1 MESHPPVR
9 APDLAMPIR
18 EASAFFARRALAA
31 VVSLIVVSVLVFGFL
46 YAAPGSP
53 AEAIIGALGSTPAVL
68 KAVAHQYGL
77 DRPVTTQYFQF
88 IGHAARLDFGH
99 SFFTGQSVMQ
109 GIIQRLAVTIPL
121 GLGGFLFAMVF
132 GIGGGVVAAFRRG
145 KLSDHVLIGSS
156 VVFAAVPVYATAI
169 LFIYIFGVQ
178 LAWFPVIG
186 AGSGVIDRAQHL
198 VLPVIALG
206 LTGMAPVVKLTRA
219 MVIEALE
226 SDDVMFA
233 RSRGVPP
240 MEILWKYT
248 LRHTRVLLLTTS
260 SVILI
265 YMLTATTL
273 VEVAFNLRGVGA
285 YLIQSITQED
295 IPSVQGV
302 VMLMAAFIIAVNVIT
317 DYGTVLLDPRVGFG
331 RADR

>member
-1 MESHPPVR
+1 MS
-9 APDLAMPIR
+9 IR
-18 EASAFFARRALAA
+18 EASGFFTRRILAA
-31 VVSLIVVSVLVFGFL
+31 AISLAVVSVLVFGFL

-53 AEAIIGALGSTPAVL
+53 EEAIIGPLGSTPKVL
-68 KAVAHQYGL
+68 RAVAHEYGL
-77 DRPVTTQYFQF
+77 DRPVITQYLQF
-88 IGHAARLDFGH
+88 IGHAVRLNFGN

-109 GIIQRLAVTIPL
+109 GIIQRLGVTIPL
-121 GLGGFLFAMVF
+121 GLGGFIFAMLA
-132 GIGGGVVAAFRRG
+132 GIVGGVIAAFRRG
-145 KLSDHVLIGSS
+145 KLLDHVLVGSS
-156 VVFAAVPVYATAI
+156 VVLAAVPVYATAI
-169 LFIYIFGVQ
+169 LFIYVFGVE
-178 LAWFPVIG
+178 LAWFPVLG
-186 AGSGVIDRAQHL
+186 AGSGVLGRAQHL
-198 VLPVIALG
+198 FLPVLALG
-206 LTGMAPVVKLTRA
+206 LTGMAPVVKFTRA

-285 YLIQSITQED
+285 YLIQSINQED
-295 IPSVQGV
+295 IPSVQGL
-302 VMLMAAFIIAVNVIT
+302 VMLTAAFIIAVNVFT
-317 DYGTVLLDPRVGFG
+317 DYATVLLDPRVRFA

>member
-1 MESHPPVR
+1 
-9 APDLAMPIR
+9 MPIR
-18 EASAFFARRALAA
+18 EASGFFARRALAG
-31 VVSLIVVSVLVFGFL
+31 VISLIVVSVVVFAFL

-53 AEAIIGALGSTPAVL
+53 EEAIIGPLGSTPAVL

-77 DRPVTTQYFQF
+77 DRPVTSQYLEFAQ
-88 IGHAARLDFGH
+88 HAVRLDFGH

-109 GIIQRLAVTIPL
+109 GIVRRLAVTIPL
-121 GLGGFLFAMVF
+121 GLGGFIFAMLA
-132 GIGGGVVAAFRRG
+132 GIGGGVIAAFRRG
-145 KLSDHVLIGSS
+145 KLPDHLLVGSS
-156 VVFAAVPVYATAI
+156 VVLAAVPVYATAI
-169 LFIYIFGVQ
+169 LFIYVFGVQ
-178 LAWFPVIG
+178 LGWFPVLG
-186 AGSGVIDRAQHL
+186 AGSGVINRAQHL
-198 VLPVIALG
+198 FLPVLALG
-206 LTGMAPVVKLTRA
+206 LTGMAPVVKFTRA
-219 MVIEALE
+219 MMIEALE

-240 MEILWKYT
+240 REILWKYT
-248 LRHTRVLLLTTS
+248 LRHTRVLLLTTG

-273 VEVAFNLRGVGA
+273 VEVAFNLQGVGA

-302 VMLMAAFIIAVNVIT
+302 VMLMAAFIIAVNVLT
-317 DYGTVLLDPRVGFG
+317 DYATVLLDPRVGFG

>member
-1 MESHPPVR
+1 
-9 APDLAMPIR
+9 MPIR

-31 VVSLIVVSVLVFGFL
+31 VISLIVVSVLVFAFL

-53 AEAIIGALGSTPAVL
+53 AEAIIGPLGSTPAVL

-132 GIGGGVVAAFRRG
+132 GIGGGVIAAFRRG

-198 VLPVIALG
+198 VLPIIALG

-233 RSRGVPP
+233 HSRGVPP
-240 MEILWKYT
+240 MEILFKYT

-295 IPSVQGV
+295 IPSVQGL
-302 VMLMAAFIIAVNVIT
+302 VMLTAALIIAINVLT
-317 DYGTVLLDPRVGFG
+317 DYATVLLDPRVGYG

>member
-1 MESHPPVR
+1 MS
-9 APDLAMPIR
+9 IR
-18 EASAFFARRALAA
+18 ETSRFFARRAFAA
-31 VVSLIVVSVLVFGFL
+31 VISLIIVSMLVFAFL

-53 AEAIIGALGSTPAVL
+53 EEAIIGPLGSTPAVL
-68 KAVAHQYGL
+68 KAVAHEYGL
-77 DRPVTTQYFQF
+77 DRPVTTQYLQF
-88 IGHAARLDFGH
+88 IEHAIRLDFGH

-109 GIIQRLAVTIPL
+109 GIIQRLGVTIPL
-121 GLGGFLFAMVF
+121 GLGGFILAMLA
-132 GIGGGVVAAFRRG
+132 GISGGVIAAFRRG
-145 KLSDHVLIGSS
+145 KLSDNLLVGSS
-156 VVFAAVPVYATAI
+156 VVLAAVPVYATAI
-169 LFIYIFGVQ
+169 LFIYVFGVQ
-178 LAWFPVIG
+178 LAWFPVLG
-186 AGSGVIDRAQHL
+186 AGSGVTGRVQHL
-198 VLPVIALG
+198 FLPVLALG
-206 LTGMAPVVKLTRA
+206 LTGMAPVVKFTRA

-240 MEILWKYT
+240 REILWKYT

-295 IPSVQGV
+295 IPSVQGL
-302 VMLMAAFIIAVNVIT
+302 VMLTAALIIAINVLT
-317 DYGTVLLDPRVGFG
+317 DYATVLLDPRVGFG

>member
-1 MESHPPVR
+1 
-9 APDLAMPIR
+9 MPIR
-18 EASAFFARRALAA
+18 EASGFFARRALAG
-31 VVSLIVVSVLVFGFL
+31 VISLIVVSVVVFAFL

-53 AEAIIGALGSTPAVL
+53 EEAIIGPLGSTPAVL

-77 DRPVTTQYFQF
+77 DRPVTTQYLEFAQ
-88 IGHAARLDFGH
+88 HAVRLDFGH

-109 GIIQRLAVTIPL
+109 GIVRRLAVTIPL
-121 GLGGFLFAMVF
+121 GLGGFIFAMLA
-132 GIGGGVVAAFRRG
+132 GIGGGVIAAFRRG
-145 KLSDHVLIGSS
+145 KLPDHLLVGSS
-156 VVFAAVPVYATAI
+156 VVLAAVPVYATAI
-169 LFIYIFGVQ
+169 LFIYVFGVQ
-178 LAWFPVIG
+178 LGWFPVLG
-186 AGSGVIDRAQHL
+186 AGSGVINRAQHL
-198 VLPVIALG
+198 FLPVLALG
-206 LTGMAPVVKLTRA
+206 LTGMAPVVKFTRA
-219 MVIEALE
+219 MMIEALE

-240 MEILWKYT
+240 REILWKYT
-248 LRHTRVLLLTTS
+248 LRHTRVLLLTTG

-273 VEVAFNLRGVGA
+273 VEVAFNLQGVGA

-302 VMLMAAFIIAVNVIT
+302 VMLMAAFIIAVNVLT
-317 DYGTVLLDPRVGFG
+317 DYATVLLDPRVGFG